1 MYDTYIIVWNMNS
14 SYISILFVQLRLKN
28 PNVKR
33 NCCCFC
39 FFFQCIMK
47 SSPGENMIT
56 YLCSL
61 ILFFNYLFN
70 FIWQWSC
77 HPQIW
82 RDYNNGY
89 IKSPTNSTKKAK
101 LSQWKRLKSKIFW
114 SPFGKSDW
122 LMNSKCLSNT
132 VQHMWKWAIIPF
144 FVCLNQN
151 FLSVSN
157 GGPDLEHES

>member
-1 MYDTYIIVWNMNS
+1 M
-14 SYISILFVQLRLKN
+14 FVQL
-28 PNVKR
+28 
-33 NCCCFC
+33 
-39 FFFQCIMK
+39 
-47 SSPGENMIT
+47 T

-61 ILFFNYLFN
+61 ILFNNLFN

-77 HPQIW
+77 HQQIW

-89 IKSPTNSTKKAK
+89 IKSPTNSLKNAK
-101 LSQWKRLKSKIFW
+101 LPKWKRLKSKIFW

-144 FVCLNQN
+144 FVCLNKN
-151 FLSVSN
+151 FLSVTLHDFLSSCWIFHHFWSKWLPWCHN
-157 GGPDLEHES
+157 LW